1 MERRRTL
8 QMMRRRR
15 NGEAGRGDEDVH
27 ILDQERKLKGLL
39 EDGGLKVAYEYQE

>member
-15 NGEAGRGDEDVH
+15 NGEAGRGDEDEGFIV
-27 ILDQERKLKGLL
+27 
-39 EDGGLKVAYEYQE
+39 